1 MSAAQPQTPP
11 PALRAGAR
19 YRDFWNALAILVA
32 VVLVE
37 LALLQIFA
45 IAATTGIY
53 HLAPQLDVGSPRGFR
68 DWLTILQVVSATL
81 TLPGGT
87 AIVLSTWLAARW
99 GRMYE
104 QQRADYA
111 QQFANAQ
118 QQRADAAEQHADTAE
133 QRANTAEQHANAQQ
147 QRADTAEQRFEA
159 FQQEA
164 KKWHDEAV
172 AARASADSA
181 QSRISDLESQI
192 ATLQAAVEQR
202 PRHRRRQ
209 LRR

>member
-1 MSAAQPQTPP
+1 MSATAQPQTPP
-11 PALRAGAR
+11 ARPGSVR

-37 LALLQIFA
+37 LALLQLFA

-53 HLAPQLDVGSPRGFR
+53 HLAPQLDVGAPRGFR

-81 TLPGGT
+81 TLPGGA

-104 QQRADYA
+104 QQRT
-111 QQFANAQ
+111 
-118 QQRADAAEQHADTAE
+118 DAA
-133 QRANTAEQHANAQQ
+133 
-147 QRADTAEQRFEA
+147 
-159 FQQEA
+159 QQEA
-164 KKWHDEAV
+164 KKWQDEAV
-172 AARASADSA
+172 AAKAELAALKS
-181 QSRISDLESQI
+181 ES
-192 ATLQAAVEQR
+192 E
-202 PRHRRRQ
+202 RRRPSRRR

>member
-1 MSAAQPQTPP
+1 MSAPQPPTPP
-11 PALRAGAR
+11 PSRAGGVR
-19 YRDFWNALAILVA
+19 YRDFWNALAIQLV
-32 VVLVE
+32 VVLIE
-37 LALLQIFA
+37 LALLQLFA
-45 IAATTGIY
+45 IGVTTGIY

-87 AIVLSTWLAARW
+87 AIVLSIWLASRWARNADQE
-99 GRMYE
+99 RVDA
-104 QQRADYA
+104 QQR
-111 QQFANAQ
+111 
-118 QQRADAAEQHADTAE
+118 
-133 QRANTAEQHANAQQ
+133 ANAQQ
-147 QRADTAEQRFEA
+147 QRADTAEQRFDA

-181 QSRISDLESQI
+181 QSRISDLEAQV
-192 ATLQAAVEQR
+192 ATLQATVEQR
-202 PRHRRRQ
+202 PRPRRRQ

>member
-1 MSAAQPQTPP
+1 MSTAQSPTPP
-11 PALRAGAR
+11 PARRAGVR

-37 LALLQIFA
+37 LALLQLFA

-53 HLAPQLDVGSPRGFR
+53 HLAPQLDVGTPRGFR

-81 TLPGGT
+81 TLPGGA
-87 AIVLSTWLAARW
+87 AIVLSTWLASRWARNADQE
-99 GRMYE
+99 RVDA
-104 QQRADYA
+104 QQRAD
-111 QQFANAQ
+111 AQ
-118 QQRADAAEQHADTAE
+118 QQRADT
-133 QRANTAEQHANAQQ
+133 QQ
-147 QRADTAEQRFEA
+147 QRADTAEQRFDA

-209 LRR
+209 LRH